1 MGKKAYGYIRV
12 SGKGQV
18 DGDGLIRQE
27 KAIRDYAKAN
37 EITIERIFR
46 EEGVSGTDEIRPALA
61 ELMLSLEE
69 NGDGIKTVLIERVDR
84 LARDLMIQEAIIN
97 DLKKSGFD
105 LISVIE
111 GDDLLSDDPTRK
123 LVRQVLGA
131 IAEYDKSMTVMKLRA
146 ARDRKRALKGK
157 CEGRKAYMEVMPEV
171 VREIKRL
178 RRKRKGLKRRTF
190 RQIAEEL
197 NQQGL
202 KTMTGKIWTGQL
214 VQNVLRRK

>member
-1 MGKKAYGYIRV
+1 MGIKAYGYVRV
-12 SGKGQV
+12 SGRGQV

-27 KAIRDYAKAN
+27 KAIRDYAEKN
-37 EITIERIFR
+37 NITIEKVFR
-46 EEGVSGTDEIRPALA
+46 EEGVSGTLEIRPALA

-146 ARDRKRALKGK
+146 ARERKRALSGK

-178 RRKRKGLKRRTF
+178 RRKRKALKRRTF
-190 RQIAEEL
+190 KQVAEEL
-197 NQQGL
+197 NRQGL
-202 KTMTGKIWTGQL
+202 KTMTGKTWTGQL
-214 VQNVLRRK
+214 VQNVLRK